1 MAVEAILDLEGIKG
15 ECQIQGFEDQID
27 VLSWS
32 WGMTQ
37 SGTTHMGSGSGSG
50 RVNVQDLTLTKYVD
64 FASKNLIQH
73 ACTGKHIPSGTL
85 TVRKAGGDS
94 PVDYVVIEF
103 EDIIVTSVQSGGSGG
118 DDRLLETTSLNFGS
132 FEFKI
137 TLQEATG
144 AAGADATFGWD
155 IAANAEK

>member
-1 MAVEAILDLEGIKG
+1 MAVEVFLDLEGIKG
-15 ECQIQGFEDQID
+15 ESQVRGFEDQID

-50 RVNVQDLTLTKYVD
+50 RVSVQDLTLTKYVD
-64 FASKNLIQH
+64 FSSKNLIQH
-73 ACTGKHIPSGTL
+73 CCTGKHVPSGKL

-94 PVDYVVIEF
+94 PVEYLTLDLK
-103 EDIIVTSVQSGGSGG
+103 DIIVTSVQAGGTDGE
-118 DDRLLETTSLNFGS
+118 DRIIETTSLNFGA
-132 FEFKI
+132 FGYKV

-144 AAGADATFGWD
+144 SAGSDAQFDWD
-155 IAANAEK
+155 IAANAEG